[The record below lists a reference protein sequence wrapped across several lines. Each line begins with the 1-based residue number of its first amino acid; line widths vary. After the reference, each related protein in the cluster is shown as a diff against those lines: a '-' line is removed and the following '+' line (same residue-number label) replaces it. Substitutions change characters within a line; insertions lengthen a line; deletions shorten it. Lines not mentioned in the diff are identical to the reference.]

1 MRINTNRLR
10 TLLPR
15 ILISQNLSVFPLNR
29 AIIRMIST
37 DSKTI
42 IKTLED
48 FGKGVNTV
56 EKYLQADNVELKDGS
71 RHFPRQVRKSHY
83 TSVLPEPVPQPYF
96 IAGSTSCA
104 EMLSLDPNEFTKQ
117 SFVDAFSGNKL
128 LPGLDRPYATVYGCH
143 SYGHWFGQ
151 LGDGRAL
158 SIGEVYTPQSN
169 NMEDNNLYIRSSN
182 HFKPSIQT
190 NNTTDT
196 NNMKNT
202 IKNAIKK
209 EFYSDHIQ
217 ELQLKGC
224 GRSPYS
230 RGFDGRAVLRSTVR
244 EFLGSLLSYYYI
256 LCMLYI
262 TIILCS
268 ILYYILLYCMY
279 IALLSLLYLPLF
291 GCLSV
296 GSYAPP
302 RRPFYS
308 GSLCE

>member
-1 MRINTNRLR
+1 MRIYSNRLR

-42 IKTLED
+42 FKTLEE
-48 FGKGVNTV
+48 FGKAVNTI

-96 IAGSTSCA
+96 IAGSKSCA
-104 EMLSLDPNEFTKQ
+104 EMLSLDPNEFTKK

-169 NMEDNNLYIRSSN
+169 HVEDNNLYISSSN

-209 EFYSDHIQ
+209 ECYSDHIQ

-230 RGFDGRAVLRSTVR
+230 RGFDGRAVLRSSVR
-244 EFLGSLLSYYYI
+244 EFLGSLLSYI
-256 LCMLYI
+256 LLLYT
-262 TIILCS
+262 TILYVYCTS
-268 ILYYILLYCMY
+268 ILTI
-279 IALLSLLYLPLF
+279 LPLF

-302 RRPFYS
+302 RRPLNS